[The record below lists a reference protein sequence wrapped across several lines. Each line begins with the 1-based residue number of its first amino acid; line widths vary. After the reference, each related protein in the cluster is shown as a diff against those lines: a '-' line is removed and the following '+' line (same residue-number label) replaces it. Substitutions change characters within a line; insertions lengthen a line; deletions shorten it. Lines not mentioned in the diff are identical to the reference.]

1 MRSLPR
7 PHFRFGLLGTFALIS
22 AVPVLLLGLVLANV
36 LGNQIRDR
44 SINSTVQGIEF
55 ATQVGIGPAVAKG
68 PLKDRPLGKDTTQ
81 RVDRAVKFKG
91 SPFARV
97 NIWSPDQKL
106 VYSSDHKL
114 IGTDIEPSD
123 ELVETLEQSE
133 PTTEILHASEPL
145 KTEEDNRDILKTHGD
160 LLEVYVPF
168 KADASHKPRGAF
180 EVYLPYTPIAQ
191 TIQADTNRL
200 YLILIVGLSL
210 LYAIVFRVVARA
222 SRKLRTH
229 GKEMSAHLERTKYES
244 EHDQLTHLPNRTLF
258 RSRAVDAIVAAR
270 RTGEQAALLLIDL
283 DRFKEINDT
292 LGHHSGDLLLQA
304 IGPRLEK
311 ILHPSDLL
319 ARFGGDEFGIL
330 LPQIPDAETALV
342 VARSA
347 HKMLEQ
353 PFAIQGLT
361 LDVEASIGI
370 ALFPDHA
377 QDFEELMQ
385 HADVAMYLAK
395 GKRTGYEVY
404 QPSDDDADAGRLKLA
419 GDLRDAV
426 DRHELVLHYQPKVNL
441 RSGRVIG
448 AEALMRWH
456 HPGQGLLMPDRF
468 IPLAERSGLIRSL
481 TVFAI
486 ETAVRECRRW
496 IDAGAALTVSV
507 NLSTRD
513 LIDIQLPEDVDKLL
527 KQWRVPASSLEL
539 EITESVLMADP
550 TRAREVVSRL
560 GALGVKVSIDDF
572 GSGYSS
578 LGYLNRLAVNDLK
591 IDKSFV
597 LNMIEDAG
605 DAVIV
610 QSTIDL
616 AHNLGLEVVAEGV
629 ETQQA
634 YDRLR
639 SMGCDTAQGYFISRP
654 MPGAELVDWVGARSN
669 GRLRAA

>member
-22 AVPVLLLGLVLANV
+22 AVPVLLLGLVLATV

-44 SINSTVQGIEF
+44 SIGSTVQGIEF
-55 ATQVGIGPAVAKG
+55 ATQVAIGRDIHAGA
-68 PLKDRPLGKDTTQ
+68 LKSGDLSHRAHKDVRSAT
-81 RVDRAVKFKG
+81 G
-91 SPFARV
+91 SKTLPFARV
-97 NIWSPDQKL
+97 NVWSKEKL
-106 VYSSDHKL
+106 IYSSDKKL
-114 IGTDIEPSD
+114 VGTSIEPSD
-123 ELVETLEQSE
+123 ELIEALADNE
-133 PTTEILHASEPL
+133 PTTEILRASQPL
-145 KTEEDNRDILKTHGD
+145 KTEKDNRDILKAHGD

-168 KADASHKPRGAF
+168 ATVQGKPQGAF
-180 EVYLPYTPIAQ
+180 EVYLPYTPLAN
-191 TIQADTNRL
+191 TIRADTNRL

-244 EHDQLTHLPNRTLF
+244 EHDPLTHLPNRTLF
-258 RSRAVDAIVAAR
+258 RARAVDAIVASR
-270 RTGEQAALLLIDL
+270 RTGEHAALLLIDL

-311 ILHPSDLL
+311 ILHPADLL

-330 LPQIPDAETALV
+330 LPQIPDTETALV

-370 ALFPDHA
+370 AMFPDHA

-404 QPSDDDADAGRLKLA
+404 MPADDDADASRLTLA

-456 HPGQGLLMPDRF
+456 HPGQGLIMPDRF
-468 IPLAERSGLIRSL
+468 IPIAERSGLIRSL

-496 IDAGAALTVSV
+496 IEAGTSLSVSV

-513 LIDIQLPEDVDKLL
+513 LIDIQLPEEVSRLL
-527 KQWRVPASSLEL
+527 QQWRVPASSLEL

-550 TRAREVVSRL
+550 SRAREVVARL
-560 GALGVKVSIDDF
+560 GELGVKVSIDDF

-597 LNMIEDAG
+597 LNMIDDAG

-616 AHNLGLEVVAEGV
+616 AHNLGLQVVAEGV

-654 MPGAELVDWVGARSN
+654 MPGGELVEWVGAHGNN
-669 GRLRAA
+669 GLRAA

>member
-1 MRSLPR
+1 MRSIPR

-44 SINSTVQGIEF
+44 SINAAVQGIEF
-55 ATQVGIGPAVAKG
+55 GTRVGIGPTVSAGQLINGKTTPDAREA
-68 PLKDRPLGKDTTQ
+68 LK
-81 RVDRAVKFKG
+81 RAVKG
-91 SPFARV
+91 PTFARV
-97 NIWSPDQKL
+97 NIWTRDKKL
-106 VYSSDHKL
+106 LYSSDEKL
-114 IGTDIEPSD
+114 LKENIEPSD
-123 ELVETLEQSE
+123 ELLETLDGNET
-133 PTTEILHASEPL
+133 TTEILHASQPL
-145 KTEEDNRDILKTHGD
+145 KTEKDNRDILKSDGD

-168 KADASHKPRGAF
+168 HLNRQHEPLGAF
-180 EVYLPYTPIAQ
+180 EVYLPYTPLAR

-244 EHDQLTHLPNRTLF
+244 EHDPLTHLPNRTLF

-270 RTGEQAALLLIDL
+270 RTGEQAALLS
-283 DRFKEINDT
+283 DRPR
-292 LGHHSGDLLLQA
+292 SVQGDQ
-304 IGPRLEK
+304 R
-311 ILHPSDLL
+311 H
-319 ARFGGDEFGIL
+319 
-330 LPQIPDAETALV
+330 
-342 VARSA
+342 ARSPLRRPA
-347 HKMLEQ
+347 APGDRAAAGEDPPPVRLCSRASAATSSASCCRRS
-353 PFAIQGLT
+353 PTPRRRWWWPAAPTRCWSSRSPSRVST

-404 QPSDDDADAGRLKLA
+404 QPSGDDADAGRLKLA

-654 MPGAELVDWVGARSN
+654 MPGAELVDWVGAHSA

>member
-7 PHFRFGLLGTFALIS
+7 PHLRFGLLGTFAVIS
-22 AVPVLLLGLVLANV
+22 AVPVLLLGLVLATV
-36 LGNQIRDR
+36 LGDQIRDR
-44 SINSTVQGIEF
+44 SINSTVQSVEF
-55 ATQVGIGPAVAKG
+55 ATQVG
-68 PLKDRPLGKDTTQ
+68 LGAGIHQAEKHPGAASRRRVQRLVRSATQNTTL
-81 RVDRAVKFKG
+81 
-91 SPFARV
+91 PFARV
-97 NIWSPDQKL
+97 NVWSPEKKL
-106 VYSSDHKL
+106 VYSSDKHLLGKP
-114 IGTDIEPSD
+114 IEPSD
-123 ELVETLEQSE
+123 ELSEALADNE
-133 PTTEILHASEPL
+133 PTTEILRASQPL

-168 KADASHKPRGAF
+168 HDTKGAPGAF
-180 EVYLPYTPIAQ
+180 EVYLPYTPLAN
-191 TIQADTNRL
+191 TIRADTNRL

-229 GKEMSAHLERTKYES
+229 GREMSAHLERTKYES
-244 EHDQLTHLPNRTLF
+244 EHDPLTHLPNRTLF
-258 RSRAVDAIVAAR
+258 RARSVDAIVAAR
-270 RTGEQAALLLIDL
+270 RTGEHAALLLIDL
-283 DRFKEINDT
+283 DRFREINDT

-311 ILHPSDLL
+311 LLHPSDVL
-319 ARFGGDEFGIL
+319 ARLGGDEFGIL
-330 LPQIPDAETALV
+330 LPQIPDTETALV

-370 ALFPDHA
+370 AMFPDHA

-404 QPSDDDADAGRLKLA
+404 MPADDDADANRLTLA

-496 IDAGAALTVSV
+496 IDAGASLSVSV

-513 LIDIQLPEDVDKLL
+513 LIDIQLPEEVNRLL
-527 KQWRVPASSLEL
+527 QQWRVPASSLEL

-550 TRAREVVSRL
+550 SRAREVVERL

-597 LNMIEDAG
+597 LNMIDDAG

-616 AHNLGLEVVAEGV
+616 AHNLGLQVVAEGV

-654 MPGAELVDWVGARSN
+654 MPGGELIEWVGEHGARS
-669 GRLRAA
+669 LRAA

>member
-1 MRSLPR
+1 VRSLPR
-7 PHFRFGLLGTFALIS
+7 PQLRFGLLGTFALIS
-22 AVPVLLLGLVLANV
+22 AVPVLLLGLVLATV

-55 ATQVGIGPAVAKG
+55 ATQVAIGRDIGANA
-68 PLKDRPLGKDTTQ
+68 LKSGDLSH
-81 RVDRAVKFKG
+81 RAVEDVKAATG
-91 SPFARV
+91 SKTLPFARV
-97 NIWSPDQKL
+97 NVWSKEKL
-106 VYSSDHKL
+106 VYSSDKKL
-114 IGTDIEPSD
+114 VGTSIEPSD
-123 ELVETLEQSE
+123 ELAEALSDNE
-133 PTTEILHASEPL
+133 PTTEILHASQPL
-145 KTEEDNRDILKTHGD
+145 KTEQDNRDILKTHGD

-168 KADASHKPRGAF
+168 HNTGHPPRGAF
-180 EVYLPYTPIAQ
+180 EVYLPYKPLAD
-191 TIQADTNRL
+191 TIRADTNRL

-244 EHDQLTHLPNRTLF
+244 EHDPLTHLPNRTLF
-258 RSRAVDAIVAAR
+258 RARAVDAIVASR
-270 RTGEQAALLLIDL
+270 RTGEHAALLLIDL

-292 LGHHSGDLLLQA
+292 LGHQSGDLLLQA

-330 LPQIPDAETALV
+330 LPQIPDTETALV

-370 ALFPDHA
+370 AMFPDHA

-404 QPSDDDADAGRLKLA
+404 MPADDDADAGRLTLA

-456 HPGQGLLMPDRF
+456 HPGQGMIMPDRF

-496 IDAGAALTVSV
+496 IDAGASLSVSV

-513 LIDIQLPEDVDKLL
+513 LIDIQLPEEVSRLL
-527 KQWRVPASSLEL
+527 EQWRVPASSLEL

-550 TRAREVVSRL
+550 SRAREVVARL
-560 GALGVKVSIDDF
+560 GELGVKVSIDDF

-616 AHNLGLEVVAEGV
+616 AHNLGLQVVAEGV

-654 MPGAELVDWVGARSN
+654 MPGGELVEWVGEHGKNS
-669 GRLRAA
+669 LRAA